1 MEFSGGN
8 TGRAE
13 AADLGFRKFRAQNP
27 FSKVIAVEGQRPLG
41 EQSLRPA
48 VGGA

>member
-1 MEFSGGN
+1 MGFSGGS

-13 AADLGFRKFRAQNP
+13 AADLGLRKGRAENL
-27 FSKVIAVEGQRPLG
+27 FSVVVALEGQRPLG